1 MGGHRA
7 SGGSEGDLVDGPVDL
22 AAVRADDALIDALA
36 GGAGAAG
43 DTDGYGFGGT
53 DDDRL
58 AAILAAWRA
67 DIEADPMP
75 ELVTLDEA
83 ADAVAAGHESRDR
96 LRTRARRR
104 MPFAIAAVA
113 AAVACA
119 GLTVAVHGAMPGD
132 TLWGVSK
139 VFFSER
145 AQGVERVEEV
155 RSRIDAA
162 NGALARGDTQAA
174 RNELAKANIAIPQVA
189 PEQRAPLI
197 TERDRVQTSLSNDPS
212 PSTRE
217 PSGSSSEPTSEA
229 PASGGQSADPTTPSQ
244 ETPAPQQTAQD
255 PASTPA
261 PEQAPGDPTTRG
273 ADDPPP
279 PSSGTTTNGMSSS
292 PGSTTPTG

>member
-1 MGGHRA
+1 VGGHRA

-43 DTDGYGFGGT
+43 DQGGYGFGGT

-83 ADAVAAGHESRDR
+83 AEAVAAGHESRDR
-96 LRTRARRR
+96 LRSRGRRR

-139 VFFSER
+139 VFFAER
-145 AQGVERVEEV
+145 AQSVERVEEV
-155 RSRIDAA
+155 RTRIEAA
-162 NGALARGDTQAA
+162 NGALARGDTEAA
-174 RNELAKANIAIPQVA
+174 RDELAQVNVVIPQVE
-189 PEQRAPLI
+189 PEQRAPLVA
-197 TERDRVQTSLSNDPS
+197 ERDRVQSSIGNAPS
-212 PSTRE
+212 TSTRE
-217 PSGSSSEPTSEA
+217 PATGSTEPSPEPSSGTGQTSEDA
-229 PASGGQSADPTTPSQ
+229 V
-244 ETPAPQQTAQD
+244 
-255 PASTPA
+255 TPA
-261 PEQAPGDPTTRG
+261 PEAPAPEDAATPAEPAEQQEVPAETQNAPTE
-273 ADDPPP
+273 
-279 PSSGTTTNGMSSS
+279 TTTT
-292 PGSTTPTG
+292 PGATSTTG

>member
-1 MGGHRA
+1 VGGHRA

-36 GGAGAAG
+36 GGAGAAAG
-43 DTDGYGFGGT
+43 DPGSYGFGGT

-58 AAILAAWRA
+58 ATILAAWRA

-83 ADAVAAGHESRDR
+83 AEAVAAGHESRDR
-96 LRTRARRR
+96 LRSRGRRR

-139 VFFSER
+139 VFFTER
-145 AQGVERVEEV
+145 AESVERVEEV
-155 RSRIDAA
+155 RTRIEAA

-174 RNELAKANIAIPQVA
+174 RNELAQVNIVIPQVA
-189 PEQRAPLI
+189 PEQRAPLVA
-197 TERDRVQTSLSNDPS
+197 ERDRVQSSLQNDPA

-217 PSGSSSEPTSEA
+217 PSTGSTKP
-229 PASGGQSADPTTPSQ
+229 TPSP
-244 ETPAPQQTAQD
+244 TPAPDAGQAPEEADTPTPDAPSPATPDD
-255 PASTPA
+255 PASTTDPEVDASTQDA
-261 PEQAPGDPTTRG
+261 PD
-273 ADDPPP
+273 
-279 PSSGTTTNGMSSS
+279 GTTTNGMSSA
-292 PGSTTPTG
+292 PGATTTG

>member
-1 MGGHRA
+1 VGGHRA

-36 GGAGAAG
+36 GGAGSAG
-43 DTDGYGFGGT
+43 DPGSYGFGDA

-58 AAILAAWRA
+58 ASILAAWRA

-83 ADAVAAGHESRDR
+83 AEAVTAGHESRDR
-96 LRTRARRR
+96 LRSRGRRR

-145 AQGVERVEEV
+145 AQSVERVEEV
-155 RSRIDAA
+155 RNRIEAA

-174 RNELAKANIAIPQVA
+174 RNELAQVNIVIPQVE
-189 PEQRAPLI
+189 PEQRAPLVA
-197 TERDRVQTSLSNDPS
+197 ERDRVQSSLQSDPS
-212 PSTRE
+212 PGTRE
-217 PSGSSSEPTSEA
+217 PAAGSAEPTPEPS
-229 PASGGQSADPTTPSQ
+229 PGTTP
-244 ETPAPQQTAQD
+244 EDAVTPAPAE
-255 PASTPA
+255 PA
-261 PEQAPGDPTTRG
+261 PEDAATPAEPAEPAEVPAETQDAPD
-273 ADDPPP
+273 
-279 PSSGTTTNGMSSS
+279 STTTT
-292 PGSTTPTG
+292 PGATSTTG

>member
-36 GGAGAAG
+36 GGAGASG
-43 DTDGYGFGGT
+43 DLDGYGFAGT

-75 ELVTLDEA
+75 ELVSLDEA
-83 ADAVAAGHESRDR
+83 ADAVASGHESRDR
-96 LRTRARRR
+96 LRSRTRRR

-113 AAVACA
+113 ALVACA

-145 AQGVERVEEV
+145 AQNVERVEEV
-155 RSRIDAA
+155 RNRIEAA

-174 RNELAKANIAIPQVA
+174 RNQLAQANIAIPQVA
-189 PEQRAPLI
+189 PEQRAPLVA
-197 TERDRVQTSLSNDPS
+197 ERDRVQSSLSNEPS
-212 PSTRE
+212 PSTRR
-217 PSGSSSEPTSEA
+217 PSASSSEPSPEPSPSGTGRTGGSHTRSPAESPSPQQQQE
-229 PASGGQSADPTTPSQ
+229 PASSPAEQSGPPD
-244 ETPAPQQTAQD
+244 
-255 PASTPA
+255 
-261 PEQAPGDPTTRG
+261 TRG
-273 ADDPPP
+273 ADDAA
-279 PSSGTTTNGMSSS
+279 TT
-292 PGSTTPTG
+292 TTPTPPSPSGAPPSK

>member
-1 MGGHRA
+1 VGGHRA

-43 DTDGYGFGGT
+43 DLDGYGFGGT

-96 LRTRARRR
+96 LRSRGRRR

-145 AQGVERVEEV
+145 AQNVERVEEV
-155 RSRIDAA
+155 RNRIEAA
-162 NGALARGDTQAA
+162 NGALARGDVNQA
-174 RNELAKANIAIPQVA
+174 RNELAQANIAIPQVA
-189 PEQRAPLI
+189 PEQQAPLVK
-197 TERDRVQTSLSNDPS
+197 ERDRVQTSIENDPA
-212 PSTRE
+212 PATRR
-217 PSGSSSEPTSEA
+217 PSSSEPTTDPSSPGA
-229 PASGGQSADPTTPSQ
+229 GQSGGGSVTESPSTP
-244 ETPAPQQTAQD
+244 PAQQPQD
-255 PASTPA
+255 PAASSPDQQPPPPA
-261 PEQAPGDPTTRG
+261 DADTRG
-273 ADDPPP
+273 ADEPPP
-279 PSSGTTTNGMSSS
+279 TSPA
-292 PGSTTPTG
+292 PGSTTPPN

>member
-1 MGGHRA
+1 
-7 SGGSEGDLVDGPVDL
+7 VDGPVDL

-43 DTDGYGFGGT
+43 VPGAYGFGGT
-53 DDDRL
+53 DDDSL
-58 AAILAAWRA
+58 ATILAAWRA

-83 ADAVAAGHESRDR
+83 AEAVAAGHESRDR
-96 LRTRARRR
+96 LRSRGRRR

-145 AQGVERVEEV
+145 AASVERVEEV
-155 RSRIDAA
+155 RNRIEAA

-174 RNELAKANIAIPQVA
+174 RNELAQVNIAIPQVE
-189 PEQRAPLI
+189 PEQRAPLVA
-197 TERDRVQTSLSNDPS
+197 ERDRVQSSIAADPA
-212 PSTRE
+212 PATRE
-217 PSGSSSEPTSEA
+217 PASGSSEPAPEA
-229 PASGGQSADPTTPSQ
+229 PAGPSQSADDTVTPSQ
-244 ETPAPQQTAQD
+244 PTP
-255 PASTPA
+255 S
-261 PEQAPGDPTTRG
+261 E
-273 ADDPPP
+273 DPPP
-279 PSSGTTTNGMSSS
+279 AQSESEEVPAETQDAPDDGTTTNGLSSTPPSS
-292 PGSTTPTG
+292 PGN

>member
-1 MGGHRA
+1 VGGHRA

-36 GGAGAAG
+36 GGAGAG
-43 DTDGYGFGGT
+43 DQGSYGFGGD

-83 ADAVAAGHESRDR
+83 AEAVAAGHESRDR
-96 LRTRARRR
+96 LRSRGRRR

-139 VFFSER
+139 VFFAER
-145 AQGVERVEEV
+145 AQTVERVEEV
-155 RSRIDAA
+155 RTRIEAA

-174 RNELAKANIAIPQVA
+174 RNELAQVNIVIPQVE
-189 PEQRAPLI
+189 PEQRAPLVA
-197 TERDRVQTSLSNDPS
+197 ERDRVESSIGNAPS
-212 PSTRE
+212 TSTRE
-217 PSGSSSEPTSEA
+217 PASGSTEPSPQAPAPGTAEDPVTPSPAEPATPPEDAGPPADPAEPQEA
-229 PASGGQSADPTTPSQ
+229 PA
-244 ETPAPQQTAQD
+244 ETQDAPD
-255 PASTPA
+255 
-261 PEQAPGDPTTRG
+261 
-273 ADDPPP
+273 
-279 PSSGTTTNGMSSS
+279 GTTTS
-292 PGSTTPTG
+292 PGATSTPGG

>member
-1 MGGHRA
+1 VGGHRA

-36 GGAGAAG
+36 GGAGGGA
-43 DTDGYGFGGT
+43 DGYGFGGSD

-75 ELVTLDEA
+75 ELVSLDEA
-83 ADAVAAGHESRDR
+83 AEAVAAGHESRDR
-96 LRTRARRR
+96 LRSRGRRR

-155 RSRIDAA
+155 RNRIEAA
-162 NGALARGDTQAA
+162 NGALARGDTTAA
-174 RNELAKANIAIPQVA
+174 RNELAQANIAIPQVA
-189 PEQRAPLI
+189 PEQRAPLVQ
-197 TERDRVQTSLSNDPS
+197 ERDRVQSSIESDPS
-212 PSTRE
+212 PSSRE
-217 PSGSSSEPTSEA
+217 PAGSDPSTAPSPGGSSTADDTATPSPAEPA
-229 PASGGQSADPTTPSQ
+229 PVTPEDASPSPADP
-244 ETPAPQQTAQD
+244 AA
-255 PASTPA
+255 PA
-261 PEQAPGDPTTRG
+261 PEDPDTRDAG
-273 ADDPPP
+273 DPPP
-279 PSSGTTTNGMSSS
+279 STTTNGMSSS
-292 PGSTTPTG
+292 PGATTTTG

>member
-36 GGAGAAG
+36 GGAGGGA
-43 DTDGYGFGGT
+43 DGYGFGGSD

-75 ELVTLDEA
+75 ELVSLDEA
-83 ADAVAAGHESRDR
+83 AEAVAAGHESRDR
-96 LRTRARRR
+96 LRSRGRRR

-155 RSRIDAA
+155 RNRIEAA
-162 NGALARGDTQAA
+162 NGALARGDTATA
-174 RNELAKANIAIPQVA
+174 RNELAQANIAIPQVA
-189 PEQRAPLI
+189 PEQRAPLVQ
-197 TERDRVQTSLSNDPS
+197 ERDRVQSSIESDPS
-212 PSTRE
+212 PSSRE
-217 PSGSSSEPTSEA
+217 PAGSDPSTA
-229 PASGGQSADPTTPSQ
+229 PSPGGQLHRGRHGDA
-244 ETPAPQQTAQD
+244 E
-255 PASTPA
+255 
-261 PEQAPGDPTTRG
+261 PGGAGPGHARG
-273 ADDPPP
+273 RLPVARR
-279 PSSGTTTNGMSSS
+279 
-292 PGSTTPTG
+292 PGVPGRPGRPRHP

>member
-36 GGAGAAG
+36 GGAGGAG
-43 DTDGYGFGGT
+43 DTGAYGFGGGT

-83 ADAVAAGHESRDR
+83 AEAVTAGHESRDR
-96 LRTRARRR
+96 LRSRGRRR

-145 AQGVERVEEV
+145 AAGVERVEEV
-155 RSRIDAA
+155 RNRIEAA

-174 RNELAKANIAIPQVA
+174 RNELAQANVAIPQVA
-189 PEQRAPLI
+189 PEQRAPLVA
-197 TERDRVQTSLSNDPS
+197 ERDRVQTSLSSDPS
-212 PSTRE
+212 PTRE
-217 PSGSSSEPTSEA
+217 PTAGSSPRSSEPTS
-229 PASGGQSADPTTPSQ
+229 P
-244 ETPAPQQTAQD
+244 
-255 PASTPA
+255 PA
-261 PEQAPGDPTTRG
+261 PEDTATVSPAEPAAPPAEDPAGPEPQTVDPSTRG
-273 ADDPPP
+273 TEDPAGTPT
-279 PSSGTTTNGMSSS
+279 PSGMSSS
-292 PGSTTPTG
+292 SGSTSPTTG

>member
-36 GGAGAAG
+36 GGAGGAG
-43 DTDGYGFGGT
+43 DTGAYGFGGT

-83 ADAVAAGHESRDR
+83 AEAVEAGHESRDR
-96 LRTRARRR
+96 LRSRGRRR

-145 AQGVERVEEV
+145 AAGVERVEEV
-155 RSRIDAA
+155 RTRIEAA

-174 RNELAKANIAIPQVA
+174 RNELAQANVAIPQVA
-189 PEQRAPLI
+189 PEQRAPLVA
-197 TERDRVQTSLSNDPS
+197 ERDRVQTSIESDPS

-217 PSGSSSEPTSEA
+217 PSSGSSPRSSEPS
-229 PASGGQSADPTTPSQ
+229 SGTAQTPEDTATPS
-244 ETPAPQQTAQD
+244 PAEPAAPPAEEPAASD
-255 PASTPA
+255 PRTV
-261 PEQAPGDPTTRG
+261 DPSTRG
-273 ADDPPP
+273 TPDTD
-279 PSSGTTTNGMSSS
+279 GTTTNGQSSS
-292 PGSTTPTG
+292 PSDSTSPTPN

>member
-43 DTDGYGFGGT
+43 DTGAYGFGGT

-67 DIEADPMP
+67 DIESDPMP

-83 ADAVAAGHESRDR
+83 AEAVTAGHESRDR
-96 LRTRARRR
+96 LRSRGRRR

-145 AQGVERVEEV
+145 AAGVERVEEV
-155 RSRIDAA
+155 RNRIEAA

-174 RNELAKANIAIPQVA
+174 RNELAQANVAIPQVA
-189 PEQRAPLI
+189 PEQRAPLVA
-197 TERDRVQTSLSNDPS
+197 ERDRVQTSIESDPS
-212 PSTRE
+212 PSSRE
-217 PSGSSSEPTSEA
+217 PSSGSSQRTSEP
-229 PASGGQSADPTTPSQ
+229 SGAAQTPE
-244 ETPAPQQTAQD
+244 ETPAPS
-255 PASTPA
+255 PAEPAAPPVEESPA
-261 PEQAPGDPTTRG
+261 PEPQTVEPTTRG
-273 ADDPPP
+273 DD
-279 PSSGTTTNGMSSS
+279 GTTTNGQSSS
-292 PGSTTPTG
+292 TGPTSPTTG

>member
-1 MGGHRA
+1 VGGHRA

-43 DTDGYGFGGT
+43 DQDSYGFGGT

-83 ADAVAAGHESRDR
+83 AEAVAAGHESRDR
-96 LRTRARRR
+96 LRSRGRRR

-145 AQGVERVEEV
+145 AQSVERVEEV
-155 RSRIDAA
+155 RTRIEAA
-162 NGALARGDTQAA
+162 NGALARGDIPAA
-174 RNELAKANIAIPQVA
+174 RNELAQVNIVIPQVE
-189 PEQRAPLI
+189 PEQRAPLVA
-197 TERDRVQTSLSNDPS
+197 ERDRVQSSLGNDPS

-217 PSGSSSEPTSEA
+217 PATGSTEPSPAA
-229 PASGGQSADPTTPSQ
+229 PAPGTADDSVTPSPADPATPP
-244 ETPAPQQTAQD
+244 EDAAD
-255 PASTPA
+255 PADPA
-261 PEQAPGDPTTRG
+261 EPEEIPAETQDAPDET
-273 ADDPPP
+273 
-279 PSSGTTTNGMSSS
+279 TTTNGLSST
-292 PGSTTPTG
+292 PGATSSTG

>member
-36 GGAGAAG
+36 GGAGGAG
-43 DTDGYGFGGT
+43 DSAAYGFGGT

-83 ADAVAAGHESRDR
+83 AEAVAAGHESRDR
-96 LRTRARRR
+96 LRSRGRRR

-145 AQGVERVEEV
+145 AQSVERVEEV
-155 RSRIDAA
+155 RTRIEAA

-174 RNELAKANIAIPQVA
+174 RNELAQVNIVIPQVA
-189 PEQRAPLI
+189 PEERAPLVA
-197 TERDRVQTSLSNDPS
+197 ERDRVQSSIEADPS

-217 PSGSSSEPTSEA
+217 PSSGSTEPSPEA
-229 PASGGQSADPTTPSQ
+229 PAAGAGQTPEDTAPPSQ
-244 ETPAPQQTAQD
+244 EEPAA
-255 PASTPA
+255 PA
-261 PEQAPGDPTTRG
+261 PED
-273 ADDPPP
+273 
-279 PSSGTTTNGMSSS
+279 PSSPAAEDPATPDTRDSEEPGTSDSTPPDTTSS
-292 PGSTTPTG
+292 TPN

>member
-43 DTDGYGFGGT
+43 DPDGYGFGGT

-75 ELVTLDEA
+75 ELVSLDEA
-83 ADAVAAGHESRDR
+83 AEAVAAGHESRDR

-145 AQGVERVEEV
+145 AQNVERVEEV

-162 NGALARGDTQAA
+162 NGALTRGDVQAA
-174 RNELAKANIAIPQVA
+174 RNELARANIAIPQVA
-189 PEQRAPLI
+189 PDERAPLVA
-197 TERDRVQTSLSNDPS
+197 ERDRVQTSLENDPS

-217 PSGSSSEPTSEA
+217 PSSSSRSSSTQPSSGAGAAPTSETTTSPA
-229 PASGGQSADPTTPSQ
+229 PAQPA
-244 ETPAPQQTAQD
+244 PAPQDSST
-255 PASTPA
+255 PAEQAPVSPEPRSTPA
-261 PEQAPGDPTTRG
+261 P
-273 ADDPPP
+273 PPP
-279 PSSGTTTNGMSSS
+279 GSGTTTNGMSSS
-292 PGSTTPTG
+292 PGATSPTTG

>member
-43 DTDGYGFGGT
+43 DPGTYGFGGT

-83 ADAVAAGHESRDR
+83 AEAVAAGHESRDR
-96 LRTRARRR
+96 LRSRSRRR

-145 AQGVERVEEV
+145 AESVERVEEV
-155 RSRIDAA
+155 RTRIEAA

-174 RNELAKANIAIPQVA
+174 RSELAQVNIVIPQVE
-189 PEQRAPLI
+189 PEQRAPLVA
-197 TERDRVQTSLSNDPS
+197 ERDRVQSSLANDP
-212 PSTRE
+212 T
-217 PSGSSSEPTSEA
+217 
-229 PASGGQSADPTTPSQ
+229 PTTRQPTAGST
-244 ETPAPQQTAQD
+244 ESSTPESPAPGPDTSDDAVT
-255 PASTPA
+255 PTPA
-261 PEQAPGDPTTRG
+261 PEESPASPADETPADPDTRD
-273 ADDPPP
+273 ADE
-279 PSSGTTTNGMSSS
+279 PSSTTTNGMSST
-292 PGSTTPTG
+292 PGTTPTG

>member
-43 DTDGYGFGGT
+43 DPDGYGFGGT

-75 ELVTLDEA
+75 ELVSLDEA

-96 LRTRARRR
+96 LRSRARRR

-145 AQGVERVEEV
+145 AQNVERVEEV
-155 RSRIDAA
+155 RNRIEAA
-162 NGALARGDTQAA
+162 NGALARGDVNQA
-174 RNELAKANIAIPQVA
+174 RNELAQANVAIPQVA
-189 PEQRAPLI
+189 PEQQAPLVK
-197 TERDRVQTSLSNDPS
+197 ERDRVQTSIENDPT
-212 PSTRE
+212 PSTGQS
-217 PSGSSSEPTSEA
+217 SGSSSSPT
-229 PASGGQSADPTTPSQ
+229 ADPTSPDASQTSDNATTPSPA
-244 ETPAPQQTAQD
+244 TPPAQQD
-255 PASTPA
+255 PASPA
-261 PEQAPGDPTTRG
+261 EPQSPADADTRG
-273 ADDPPP
+273 ADEPPTGP
-279 PSSGTTTNGMSSS
+279 TSPA
-292 PGSTTPTG
+292 PGSTTPPN

>member
-1 MGGHRA
+1 VGGHRA

-36 GGAGAAG
+36 GGAGVAG
-43 DTDGYGFGGT
+43 DQDGYGFGGT

-83 ADAVAAGHESRDR
+83 AEAVAAGHESRDR
-96 LRTRARRR
+96 LRSRGRRR

-145 AQGVERVEEV
+145 AQSVERVEEV
-155 RSRIDAA
+155 RTRIEAA

-174 RNELAKANIAIPQVA
+174 RNELAQVNIVIPQVE
-189 PEQRAPLI
+189 PGQRAPLVA
-197 TERDRVQTSLSNDPS
+197 ERDRVQSSLGTDPS
-212 PSTRE
+212 SSTRE
-217 PSGSSSEPTSEA
+217 PAAGSTEPTRE
-229 PASGGQSADPTTPSQ
+229 
-244 ETPAPQQTAQD
+244 
-255 PASTPA
+255 
-261 PEQAPGDPTTRG
+261 
-273 ADDPPP
+273 
-279 PSSGTTTNGMSSS
+279 PSSGAGRTPEDAVTPTPAAPAPSPEDAATPADPAESQQEVPAETQDATTTTNGLSST
-292 PGSTTPTG
+292 PGATSTTG

>member
-43 DTDGYGFGGT
+43 DTGAYGFGGT

-83 ADAVAAGHESRDR
+83 AEAVAAGHDSRDR
-96 LRTRARRR
+96 LRSRGRRR

-145 AQGVERVEEV
+145 AAGVERVEEV
-155 RSRIDAA
+155 RNRIEAA

-174 RNELAKANIAIPQVA
+174 RNELAQANVAIPQVA
-189 PEQRAPLI
+189 PEQRAPLVA
-197 TERDRVQTSLSNDPS
+197 ERDRVQTSLSSDPS
-212 PSTRE
+212 PSSRE
-217 PSGSSSEPTSEA
+217 PAPGSSQRTSEPS
-229 PASGGQSADPTTPSQ
+229 SGAAQSPEDTPTP
-244 ETPAPQQTAQD
+244 D
-255 PASTPA
+255 PAEPA
-261 PEQAPGDPTTRG
+261 APPVEDSPSPEPPTVDPSTRG
-273 ADDPPP
+273 TPDTDGNPP
-279 PSSGTTTNGMSSS
+279 PSGMSSS
-292 PGSTTPTG
+292 SGSTSPTTG

>member
-43 DTDGYGFGGT
+43 DTGAYGFGGT

-83 ADAVAAGHESRDR
+83 AEAVAAGHESRDR
-96 LRTRARRR
+96 LRSRGRRR

-155 RSRIDAA
+155 RNRIEAA
-162 NGALARGDTQAA
+162 NGALARGDTQTA
-174 RNELAKANIAIPQVA
+174 RRELAQANIAIPQVA
-189 PEQRAPLI
+189 PEQRAPLVA
-197 TERDRVQTSLSNDPS
+197 ERDRVQTSIESDPS
-212 PSTRE
+212 PSSRE
-217 PSGSSSEPTSEA
+217 PSSGSSQRTSEP
-229 PASGGQSADPTTPSQ
+229 SGAAQSPE
-244 ETPAPQQTAQD
+244 ETPAPEPAEPAAPPAEDSPSPEPQTVD
-255 PASTPA
+255 PS
-261 PEQAPGDPTTRG
+261 TRG
-273 ADDPPP
+273 TEDPP
-279 PSSGTTTNGMSSS
+279 GTTPTPSGMSSS
-292 PGSTTPTG
+292 TGPTSPTTG

>member
-1 MGGHRA
+1 VGGHRA

-36 GGAGAAG
+36 GGAGAG
-43 DTDGYGFGGT
+43 DQGGYGFGGT
-53 DDDRL
+53 DDDSL

-83 ADAVAAGHESRDR
+83 AEAVAAGHESRDR
-96 LRTRARRR
+96 LRSRGRRR

-155 RSRIDAA
+155 RNRIEAA

-174 RNELAKANIAIPQVA
+174 RNELAQANIAIPQVA
-189 PEQRAPLI
+189 PEQRAPLVA
-197 TERDRVQTSLSNDPS
+197 ERDRVQSSLQNDPS
-212 PSTRE
+212 PSTRQ
-217 PSGSSSEPTSEA
+217 
-229 PASGGQSADPTTPSQ
+229 PASGSTEPTTEPTTGGGQ
-244 ETPAPQQTAQD
+244 TPEEQVSPTPD
-255 PASTPA
+255 PASPADPATPA
-261 PEQAPGDPTTRG
+261 DPGVPAETQNVPEET
-273 ADDPPP
+273 
-279 PSSGTTTNGMSSS
+279 TTTNGLSST
-292 PGSTTPTG
+292 PGATSTTG

>member
-43 DTDGYGFGGT
+43 DTGAYGFGGT

-83 ADAVAAGHESRDR
+83 AEAVAAGHESRDR
-96 LRTRARRR
+96 LRSRGRRR

-145 AQGVERVEEV
+145 AAGVERVEEV
-155 RSRIDAA
+155 RNRIEAA

-174 RNELAKANIAIPQVA
+174 RNELAQANVAIPRVA
-189 PEQRAPLI
+189 PEQRAPLVA
-197 TERDRVQTSLSNDPS
+197 ERDRVQTSLSNDPE
-212 PSTRE
+212 PTTRE
-217 PSGSSSEPTSEA
+217 PSSAGSSPRSSEA
-229 PASGGQSADPTTPSQ
+229 TQAPEPQDTETPSPEEPASPP
-244 ETPAPQQTAQD
+244 PA
-255 PASTPA
+255 
-261 PEQAPGDPTTRG
+261 
-273 ADDPPP
+273 ADDPSSPEP
-279 PSSGTTTNGMSSS
+279 QTVDPSTRGTEDPEGTPTPSGMSSS
-292 PGSTTPTG
+292 SGSTSPTTG

>member
-1 MGGHRA
+1 VGGHRA

-43 DTDGYGFGGT
+43 DQGGYGFGGT

-83 ADAVAAGHESRDR
+83 AEAVAAGHESRDR
-96 LRTRARRR
+96 LRSRGRRR

-145 AQGVERVEEV
+145 AQSVERVEEV
-155 RSRIDAA
+155 RTRIEAA
-162 NGALARGDTQAA
+162 NGALARGDIPAA
-174 RNELAKANIAIPQVA
+174 RNELAQVNIVIPQVE
-189 PEQRAPLI
+189 PEQRAPLVA
-197 TERDRVQTSLSNDPS
+197 ERDRVQSSLGSDPA

-217 PSGSSSEPTSEA
+217 PATGSTEPSPAAPAPGTAEDPVTPSPADPATPPEDAATPAEPAEPQEIPAETQEA
-229 PASGGQSADPTTPSQ
+229 PD
-244 ETPAPQQTAQD
+244 ET
-255 PASTPA
+255 
-261 PEQAPGDPTTRG
+261 
-273 ADDPPP
+273 
-279 PSSGTTTNGMSSS
+279 TTTNGLSST
-292 PGSTTPTG
+292 PGATSTTG

>member
-7 SGGSEGDLVDGPVDL
+7 SGGFEGDLVDGPVDL

-36 GGAGAAG
+36 GGAGAAA
-43 DTDGYGFGGT
+43 DTGAYGFGGA

-75 ELVTLDEA
+75 ELVSLDEA
-83 ADAVAAGHESRDR
+83 AEAVAAGHESRDR
-96 LRTRARRR
+96 LRSRGRRR

-155 RSRIDAA
+155 RNRIEAA
-162 NGALARGDTQAA
+162 NGALARGDTQTA
-174 RNELAKANIAIPQVA
+174 RNELAQANIAIPQVA
-189 PEQRAPLI
+189 PEQQAPLVA
-197 TERDRVQTSLSNDPS
+197 ERDRVQSSLTSEPS
-212 PSTRE
+212 RSTRE
-217 PSGSSSEPTSEA
+217 PSSSTGSSPSSSEPSSGAGQA
-229 PASGGQSADPTTPSQ
+229 PEDTVTESPADPAVPPAEDSPAPGPETVNPETRGDDGPSDTPS
-244 ETPAPQQTAQD
+244 TP
-255 PASTPA
+255 PADSTS
-261 PEQAPGDPTTRG
+261 PTT
-273 ADDPPP
+273 
-279 PSSGTTTNGMSSS
+279 N
-292 PGSTTPTG
+292 

>member
-43 DTDGYGFGGT
+43 DPDGYGFGGT

-96 LRTRARRR
+96 LRSRARRR
-104 MPFAIAAVA
+104 MPLAIAAVA
-113 AAVACA
+113 AVVACA

-145 AQGVERVEEV
+145 AQNVERVEEV
-155 RSRIDAA
+155 RNRIEAA
-162 NGALARGDTQAA
+162 NGALARGDVAQA
-174 RNELAKANIAIPQVA
+174 RNELAQANIAIPQVA
-189 PEQRAPLI
+189 PEQRAPLVA
-197 TERDRVQTSLSNDPS
+197 ERDRVQSSLSNEPP
-212 PSTRE
+212 PSTRR
-217 PSGSSSEPTSEA
+217 PAASSSEPSAE
-229 PASGGQSADPTTPSQ
+229 PSPSGHRPPSTT
-244 ETPAPQQTAQD
+244 TTRPAPNRPPEEQPQQA
-255 PASTPA
+255 TPT
-261 PEQAPGDPTTRG
+261 PGPTNPDTRD
-273 ADDPPP
+273 ADE
-279 PSSGTTTNGMSSS
+279 GTTTNGSSS
-292 PGSTTPTG
+292 SGTAPAGP

>member
-43 DTDGYGFGGT
+43 DTGAYGFGGT

-83 ADAVAAGHESRDR
+83 AEAVTAGHESRDR
-96 LRTRARRR
+96 LRSRGRRR

-155 RSRIDAA
+155 RNRIEAA
-162 NGALARGDTQAA
+162 NGALARGDTQTA
-174 RNELAKANIAIPQVA
+174 RNELAQANVAIPQVA
-189 PEQRAPLI
+189 PEQRAPLVA
-197 TERDRVQTSLSNDPS
+197 ERDRVQTSIESDPS

-217 PSGSSSEPTSEA
+217 PSSGSSPRSSEPS
-229 PASGGQSADPTTPSQ
+229 SGAAQQPEDATTPS
-244 ETPAPQQTAQD
+244 PAEPAAPPAED
-255 PASTPA
+255 PAS
-261 PEQAPGDPTTRG
+261 PEPQTVDPSTRG
-273 ADDPPP
+273 TEDPPGSTP
-279 PSSGTTTNGMSSS
+279 TPSGMSSS
-292 PGSTTPTG
+292 PGSTSSTTG

>member
-43 DTDGYGFGGT
+43 DQGGYGFGGT

-83 ADAVAAGHESRDR
+83 AEAVAAGHESRDR
-96 LRTRARRR
+96 LRSRGRRR

-145 AQGVERVEEV
+145 AQSVERIEEV
-155 RSRIDAA
+155 RTRIEAA

-174 RNELAKANIAIPQVA
+174 RNELAQVNIVIPQVE
-189 PEQRAPLI
+189 PEQRAPLVA
-197 TERDRVQTSLSNDPS
+197 ERDRVQSSLGTDPS

-217 PSGSSSEPTSEA
+217 PAAGSTEPTPE
-229 PASGGQSADPTTPSQ
+229 PPSGEGRTP
-244 ETPAPQQTAQD
+244 EDAVTPTPAAPSPEDTATLDD
-255 PASTPA
+255 PAESEEVPA
-261 PEQAPGDPTTRG
+261 ETQDAPGET
-273 ADDPPP
+273 
-279 PSSGTTTNGMSSS
+279 TTTNGLSSS
-292 PGSTTPTG
+292 PGATSTTG

>member
-1 MGGHRA
+1 
-7 SGGSEGDLVDGPVDL
+7 DL

-36 GGAGAAG
+36 GGAGGGA
-43 DTDGYGFGGT
+43 DGYGFGGSD

-75 ELVTLDEA
+75 ELVSLDEA
-83 ADAVAAGHESRDR
+83 AEAVAAGHESRDR
-96 LRTRARRR
+96 LRSRGRRR

-155 RSRIDAA
+155 RNRIEAA
-162 NGALARGDTQAA
+162 NGALARG
-174 RNELAKANIAIPQVA
+174 
-189 PEQRAPLI
+189 
-197 TERDRVQTSLSNDPS
+197 
-212 PSTRE
+212 
-217 PSGSSSEPTSEA
+217 
-229 PASGGQSADPTTPSQ
+229 
-244 ETPAPQQTAQD
+244 
-255 PASTPA
+255 
-261 PEQAPGDPTTRG
+261 
-273 ADDPPP
+273 
-279 PSSGTTTNGMSSS
+279 
-292 PGSTTPTG
+292 

>member
-1 MGGHRA
+1 VGGHRA

-43 DTDGYGFGGT
+43 DPDGYGFGGT

-75 ELVTLDEA
+75 ELVSLDEA

-96 LRTRARRR
+96 LRSRARRR

-145 AQGVERVEEV
+145 AQNVERVEEV
-155 RSRIDAA
+155 RNRIEAA
-162 NGALARGDTQAA
+162 NGALARGDVNQA
-174 RNELAKANIAIPQVA
+174 RNELAQANIAIPQVA
-189 PEQRAPLI
+189 PEQQAPLVK
-197 TERDRVQTSLSNDPS
+197 ERDRVQTSIENDPT
-212 PSTRE
+212 PSTGQS
-217 PSGSSSEPTSEA
+217 SGSSTS
-229 PASGGQSADPTTPSQ
+229 PSADPTSPDASQTSDNATTPSPA
-244 ETPAPQQTAQD
+244 TPPAQPQD
-255 PASTPA
+255 PAASQ
-261 PEQAPGDPTTRG
+261 PEQQNPDTRNADEPPTGGQTPVSP
-273 ADDPPP
+273 A
-279 PSSGTTTNGMSSS
+279 
-292 PGSTTPTG
+292 PGSTTPPN